1 MFVTFAENLL
11 ERRRYHRKQV
21 SWPAMLDFGSR
32 VPRRPCTLAD
42 IADGGARLNIGLLI
56 YLPQRFSVLIS
67 SRTEFRLES
76 RLVWNSEFEVG
87 IEFL

>member
-1 MFVTFAENLL
+1 MFVTFADLS
-11 ERRRYHRKQV
+11 ERRRYRRREV

-42 IADGGARLNIGLLI
+42 IADGGARLNVGLLI
-56 YLPQRFSVLIS
+56 YLPQCFSVLIS
-67 SRTEFRLES
+67 SRTDFRLES
-76 RLVWNSEFEVG
+76 RLVWSSEFEVG